1 MFLFKKNESIGK
13 YTVVFPHKEG
23 AYAETYR
30 VKDADGKVKFMKLI
44 FMEELKVFQ
53 YDNKGNVIEEEISKL
68 LKHDN
73 LCTFVDSGQMEYEGH
88 QLLYI
93 ITEYIKGE
101 NLDQHLFRNGLP
113 SLMEIKQIMTGLLSA
128 LDYLHSLER
137 SVIHNEVTVE
147 NILLDITGNFNKL
160 KLIDFGAARFADL
173 KSRQESWRNQDLYY
187 VAPERLL
194 GEGSVQSDLF
204 SAGVVLYK
212 LIFGVLP
219 WETELAG
226 KTLSEK
232 INIILEKRKGPL
244 TIPNIQV
251 VEMDNNILKI
261 MVKALA
267 PDPNQ
272 RFESA
277 AQFLDAIEGKIEIDS
292 PPISMT
298 KMNQQEQQSNIKPI
312 EGNGFADVAGMHEIK
327 EFMTKKI
334 LNVLKNP
341 ERAKRF
347 KIQIPNGM
355 LLYGP
360 PGCGKSFIAEKF
372 AEEAGYNY
380 IFVKSSDLASIYVHG
395 SQEKI
400 GKLFDDARKNAPT
413 IINFDEFEALVPNR
427 SKINNSSESGE
438 VNEFLSQMNNCGKDG
453 IFVIAS
459 SNRPDLID
467 PAIRRKGRL
476 DQIVYIP
483 VPDKEAREGIFK
495 IHMAERP
502 SKGDIDYSYLASLSE
517 NYVASDIAYIVND
530 AATRA
535 FEDDI
540 EITQELLEEVIKE
553 NNPSISAKDLRF
565 YENVK
570 AEMESTD
577 PNQGRRPVGFIYP

>member
-1 MFLFKKNESIGK
+1 MFLFRKNQYIGK
-13 YTVVFPHKEG
+13 YTVVFPHKKSS
-23 AYAETYR
+23 YAETYR
-30 VKDADGKVKFMKLI
+30 VKDADGKVKFLKLI

-53 YDNKGNVIEEEISKL
+53 FDGNGEVMEDEMAKVL
-68 LKHDN
+68 QHGN
-73 LCTFVDSGQMEYEGH
+73 LCSYVDSGRLEYQEH

-93 ITEYIKGE
+93 VTEYVRSE
-101 NLDQHLFRNGLP
+101 NLDQHIYRNGLP
-113 SLMEIKQIMTGLLSA
+113 NLMEIKQIMIVVLSA
-128 LDYLHSLER
+128 LNYLHTLKR
-137 SVIHNEVTVE
+137 PIVHNEITLD
-147 NILLDITGNFNKL
+147 NILLDSEGDLNKL
-160 KLIDFGAARFADL
+160 KLIGFGAARFADI
-173 KSRQESWRNQDLYY
+173 KSNPASWQNQNLYY
-187 VAPERLL
+187 VAPERLV
-194 GEGSVQSDLF
+194 GEGSVKSDIF
-204 SAGVVLYK
+204 SVGVLLYR
-212 LIFGVLP
+212 LIFGVMP

-226 KTLSEK
+226 KTLAEK
-232 INIILEKRKGPL
+232 IQAVIDKRKGPL

-251 VEMDNNILKI
+251 VEMDDKLLKV

-267 PDPNQ
+267 PDPDQ

-277 AQFLDAIEGKIEIDS
+277 QQFLDAIDGKIEIQS
-292 PPISMT
+292 APISMT
-298 KMNQQEQQSNIKPI
+298 KPNQQEEQNQPKPI
-312 EGNGFADVAGMHEIK
+312 EGNGFADVAGMHDIK
-327 EFMTKKI
+327 DFMQKKI
-334 LNVLKNP
+334 INVLRNP
-341 ERAKRF
+341 ARAEKF

-400 GKLFDDARKNAPT
+400 GKLFDEARKRAPT

-438 VNEFLSQMNNCGKDG
+438 VNEFLSQMNNCGKDR
-453 IFVIAS
+453 IFIIAS

-483 VPDKEAREGIFK
+483 VPDKEAREGIFR
-495 IHMAERP
+495 IHMSDRP
-502 SKGDIDYSYLASLSE
+502 ATADIDFDKLASLTE

-535 FEDDI
+535 FEDDVDI
-540 EITQELLEEVIKE
+540 SQSLLEEVIKE
-553 NNPSISAKDLRF
+553 NSPSISAKYISF
-565 YENVK
+565 YESIK
-570 AEMESTD
+570 DEMEAECKAIS
-577 PNQGRRPVGFIYP
+577 RRSVGFI